1 MYRYVLFDLDG
12 TLTDPGEGIT
22 NSVMHALRRMGIDP
36 PEREA
41 LYPFIG
47 PPLLESFAK
56 YYGITGEDGLRAVA
70 YYREYYRDRG
80 IFENRV
86 IEGIPALLEA
96 LTAAGCQCVLATAK
110 PLHFAAQILEHYHL
124 DGYFAHTAG
133 ASMDSSKT
141 EKPMIVADALAL
153 CGAGAGEAVM
163 VGDRYNDVEGAH
175 ANGIP
180 CIGVLFGYGTRAELT
195 EACADFIAEGPAAVR
210 RLVLEEG

>member
-1 MYRYVLFDLDG
+1 M
-12 TLTDPGEGIT
+12 
-22 NSVMHALRRMGIDP
+22 
-36 PEREA
+36 
-41 LYPFIG
+41 
-47 PPLLESFAK
+47 
-56 YYGITGEDGLRAVA
+56 A

-86 IEGIPALLEA
+86 IDGIPALLEA

-124 DGYFAHTAG
+124 DGFFAHTAG

-153 CGAGAGEAVM
+153 CGAGAEEAVM

-180 CIGVLFGYGTRAELT
+180 CIGVLFGYGSRAELT
-195 EACADFIAEGPAAVR
+195 KAGADFIAADPAAVR

>member
-56 YYGITGEDGLRAVA
+56 A

-86 IEGIPALLEA
+86 IDGIPSLLEA

-195 EACADFIAEGPAAVR
+195 EAGADFIAEGPAAVR